1 MKFLKFV
8 TKDIKPN
15 YIAALT
21 LFLILLLTK
30 TMPASAQRGP
40 GIPNVQ
46 QLKGRLIAGPLAEFA
61 VRTAIVSY
69 HDGFIVTHIE
79 DAGSAGGSSFE
90 SNFYDVSNLSTP
102 RKTVIPFL
110 TPNSFAGAHGFFQ
123 EGRGLNLKS
132 GSTLYFQDT
141 DGDGI
146 FDNAAE
152 ATSGQFRSIFNL
164 PIGFN
169 PWPGKGYI
177 YQPFGL
183 SAWFYG
189 DDGAQARFGLRDS
202 QLGSAWTVRVR
213 GLPTLLGNTAFY
225 LGHTDNAAPRG
236 IEVFDL
242 SPVLQAQP
250 SGGITLVS
258 SVIDAE

>member
-1 MKFLKFV
+1 M
-8 TKDIKPN
+8 
-15 YIAALT
+15 
-21 LFLILLLTK
+21 
-30 TMPASAQRGP
+30 
-40 GIPNVQ
+40 
-46 QLKGRLIAGPLAEFA
+46 
-61 VRTAIVSY
+61 
-69 HDGFIVTHIE
+69 
-79 DAGSAGGSSFE
+79 
-90 SNFYDVSNLSTP
+90 
-102 RKTVIPFL
+102 
-110 TPNSFAGAHGFFQ
+110 
-123 EGRGLNLKS
+123 
-132 GSTLYFQDT
+132 
-141 DGDGI
+141 
-146 FDNAAE
+146 
-152 ATSGQFRSIFNL
+152 

-250 SGGITLVS
+250 SGGPTLVS
-258 SVIDAE
+258 SVIDAESAKGYWPELWGGRDPATGRQLVRAFFNAEGEFFSIWDLSD